1 MGTDHFGTTEKL
13 CMSKS
18 LILPAL
24 LCGAMLAYSGGATLA
39 AGADAT
45 RDQVYQAVR
54 SGHIAEAEQMINQVL
69 LDRPQSSRAHY
80 IAAEVYARAGD
91 YARARA
97 ELSTAEQLEPGLPR
111 ENPNSVGELRD
122 ELSSARVPQ
131 AFTVVRPHERGGLPW
146 GFIILVAL
154 GLGAVWLIARRRAQM
169 YQGYP
174 GNVPPPV
181 PGQPGY
187 GPGVGPGPYYPGG
200 GGGSGLMGSL
210 GTGLA
215 IGAGVAAGEELVHH
229 VLDGNHPAG
238 GVISSASADE
248 LGSAPPPNSDMGGQN
263 FGESDSGSWDD
274 SSGGGFDSG
283 GGGGGDD
290 WT

>member
-1 MGTDHFGTTEKL
+1 
-13 CMSKS
+13 MSKS
-18 LILPAL
+18 LILAAL
-24 LCGAMLAYSGGATLA
+24 LCGVMLVYSGGPQAAAT
-39 AGADAT
+39 DPT
-45 RDQVYQAVR
+45 VNQVYEAVR
-54 SGHIAEAEQMINQVL
+54 SNRLSDAEQMINQVL
-69 LDRPQSSRAHY
+69 RDHPQSGKAHY
-80 IAAEVYARAGD
+80 VAAEVYARAGN
-91 YARARA
+91 YARARS
-97 ELSTAEQLEPGLPR
+97 ELASAEQIAPGLPG
-111 ENPNSVGELRD
+111 ENPSSVAELRS

-131 AFTVVRPHERGGLPW
+131 AFSPLVRPRESGGLPW
-146 GFIILVAL
+146 GLIILVLA
-154 GLGAVWLIARRRAQM
+154 GIGVVWLIARRRAQM
-169 YQGYP
+169 YQGSYP
-174 GNVPPPV
+174 GNVPPV

-187 GPGVGPGPYYPGG
+187 GPGVGSGPYYPG

-248 LGSAPPPNSDMGGQN
+248 LGGSPPANSDMGGQD
-263 FGESDSGSWDD
+263 FGVNDSSSWDD

-283 GGGGGDD
+283 SGGGDD